1 MKDIFNRLGG
11 SSIFSTLDLKAGY
24 HQIPLVESSKEKT
37 AFITDA
43 CNYSIGDI
51 LIQTDDSGVEKII
64 QYVSKTLNSAQLR
77 WPVIEKKAFA
87 VIYTLR
93 KLCTYLYGAKFIVYT
108 DHKPIISLFTKKMK
122 NTKIQRWAIELEE
135 FDCEIRYKK
144 RSENQRADF
153 MSRIRNEI
161 HSGNRGI

>member
-1 MKDIFNRLGG
+1 
-11 SSIFSTLDLKAGY
+11 
-24 HQIPLVESSKEKT
+24 
-37 AFITDA
+37 
-43 CNYSIGDI
+43 
-51 LIQTDDSGVEKII
+51 
-64 QYVSKTLNSAQLR
+64 
-77 WPVIEKKAFA
+77 
-87 VIYTLR
+87 
-93 KLCTYLYGAKFIVYT
+93 
-108 DHKPIISLFTKKMK
+108 MK